1 MGNTRIN
8 ITRALLLNYF
18 RIALRKI
25 KGQKGYTL
33 INISGLAVG
42 LACCAIMMLW
52 VRNENSF
59 DRFHTNRDS
68 IYRLIKETNTNG
80 KVSFDARIPYPLG
93 ETILGNIPEVKS
105 YTRYQGVESWKISY
119 GDKFFYNDFLST
131 ADSTFFEIFTFPF
144 VKGDPKT
151 ALKNRSS
158 IVLTESMAR
167 KYFGTEDPMGKVL
180 SIVRPSHTFTVTGII
195 KDIPKNSHL

>member
-1 MGNTRIN
+1 MENRKLDIKP
-8 ITRALLLNYF
+8 ALLLNYF
-18 RIALRKI
+18 KIALRKI
-25 KGQKGYTL
+25 KRQKGYTL

-52 VRNENSF
+52 VSNEKSF
-59 DRFHTNRDS
+59 DRFHTNRES
-68 IYRLIKETNTNG
+68 IYRLIKETSANG
-80 KVSFDARIPYPLG
+80 EMILDARIPYPLA
-93 ETILGNIPEVKS
+93 ETILGKIPEVKN
-105 YTRYQGVESWKISY
+105 YTRYQGVEGWRISY

-151 ALKNRSS
+151 ALKNRNS

-167 KYFGTEDPMGKVL
+167 
-180 SIVRPSHTFTVTGII
+180 
-195 KDIPKNSHL
+195 